1 MYIMNCYDLVGH
13 VVDVFINL
21 LASIWP
27 VVTIFS
33 LLKFSLINFLLKVY
47 GN

>member
-1 MYIMNCYDLVGH
+1 MNCYDLVGH

-27 VVTIFS
+27 VVTIFFPS
-33 LLKFSLINFLLKVY
+33 EIFTY
-47 GN
+47 